1 MDIMVLIGER
11 IKSARGFHRMT
22 QSDVANALD
31 VTVQT
36 VSNWENG
43 RRCPDAETIRAL
55 VMMFNV
61 TADWLLGLSDN
72 PQKRTN

>member
-11 IKSARGFHRMT
+11 IKSARGYRRMT

-55 VMMFNV
+55 VMLFNV
-61 TADWLLGLSDN
+61 TADWLLGLSND
-72 PQKRTN
+72 PAKRSH